1 MLGKGEEKPGTRV
14 ANIAWIYH
22 KKPAFN
28 KRDAASFELRPF
40 DKSRNVGEQR
50 VLRILK
56 NKLKP
61 PESRKL
67 TVPVPETK

>member
-1 MLGKGEEKPGTRV
+1 MARAVSPMLGKGEEKPGTRV

-28 KRDAASFELRPF
+28 KRNAVSFELRPF
-40 DKSRNVGEQR
+40 DKLRNVGEQR

-56 NKLKP
+56 KQAQI
-61 PESRKL
+61 S
-67 TVPVPETK
+67 